1 MSSIV
6 KDALRHVLNS
16 VTESDFDSIK
26 TVKKLMIQAV
36 GLRDMSVQEVCHQLL
51 KIKLHSSSFEVI
63 TASLD
68 VFRRIENVGGEFVNH
83 LSHLDIYS
91 SRNELSE
98 LDVRNLNFIDFH
110 SNYCYVNQKIVK
122 RKKIVIVRTVT
133 RISSFAKGIDYGKYC
148 RLQLIKFRVW
158 ADSVASAWS
167 NREPADETFIQEW
180 MTFLQTDYARDCVRD
195 YSFELDNLQNILCQE
210 DNDEEASL
218 IESDAGEEREEWMI
232 LSALA
237 DTTQNEDR
245 DDMNILNQDYWFDQT
260 VQYSFEELY

>member
-36 GLRDMSVQEVCHQLL
+36 GLRDMSVQEVCHLLL

-68 VFRRIENVGGEFVNH
+68 GSRRIENVGGEFVNH

-98 LDVRNLNFIDFH
+98 LDVRNL
-110 SNYCYVNQKIVK
+110 
-122 RKKIVIVRTVT
+122 
-133 RISSFAKGIDYGKYC
+133 
-148 RLQLIKFRVW
+148 
-158 ADSVASAWS
+158 
-167 NREPADETFIQEW
+167 
-180 MTFLQTDYARDCVRD
+180 
-195 YSFELDNLQNILCQE
+195 IL
-210 DNDEEASL
+210 
-218 IESDAGEEREEWMI
+218 
-232 LSALA
+232 
-237 DTTQNEDR
+237 
-245 DDMNILNQDYWFDQT
+245 
-260 VQYSFEELY
+260 